1 MPPIKEERPSEDREH
16 QQCDNR
22 ETYQDDDKRTVLA
35 IRILSHALKY
45 PWALKSSGLIIV
57 PSSAVVVQVAPP
69 PKGGGQGE
77 KSSCAT
83 RTRDSDFVSQHHA
96 LLALG
101 WVTALRRSELV
112 GLDCGNVGAGTGYL
126 RIEWKAPPMV
136 GGASTAIL
144 YGDPTKPGVYVTRTK
159 FWASRVWTVSAPFWC
174 PVQWLK

>member
-1 MPPIKEERPSEDREH
+1 LPPIKEERPSEDREH

-83 RTRDSDFVSQHHA
+83 RTRDNSNTHSVPRPAAFFAMLQDPSFWTFHSASISAFGVQMVERYVQTTSPDFADAA
-96 LLALG
+96 LA
-101 WVTALRRSELV
+101 RRE
-112 GLDCGNVGAGTGYL
+112 
-126 RIEWKAPPMV
+126 R
-136 GGASTAIL
+136 
-144 YGDPTKPGVYVTRTK
+144 
-159 FWASRVWTVSAPFWC
+159 SRPC
-174 PVQWLK
+174 